1 MIYLFSALVTLL
13 GGILAASSIIISKK
27 PDARELIAKL
37 IPFQGAIGIAM
48 LILGG
53 FETIGLLGDFKLILF
68 AKAFV
73 DLGLGFL
80 LGFSLLNRWFLSK
93 DLEMLRKAENLKM
106 KMVKYEINAGVVA
119 IGIGILF
126 LIKMIF
132 HI

>member
-1 MIYLFSALVTLL
+1 
-13 GGILAASSIIISKK
+13 
-27 PDARELIAKL
+27 
-37 IPFQGAIGIAM
+37 M

-106 KMVKYEINAGVVA
+106 KMVKYEINAGIVA
-119 IGIGILF
+119 IVIGILF